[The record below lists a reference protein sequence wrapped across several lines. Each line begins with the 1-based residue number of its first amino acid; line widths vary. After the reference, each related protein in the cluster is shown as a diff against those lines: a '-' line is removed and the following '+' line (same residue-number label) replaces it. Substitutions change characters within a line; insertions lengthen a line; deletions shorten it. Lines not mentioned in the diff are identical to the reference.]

1 MLFQRKMLTMAMAGT
16 LAACVGL
23 NANAADHSFP
33 SNVVSAYS
41 QGSHADHLA
50 GQHGKLGLDCTSCH
64 PTAKVSDGEAEINAN
79 CTKCHG
85 DLTAVAAKTE
95 KAGEPNPHKSHLGTI
110 QCTACHS
117 GHEASVAYCTNCHDF
132 PAMKKNFNKTAV
144 NPSQVEDLK
153 KYADAMPA
161 LTLKKPIFSSSVPVR
176 RASLRQ

>member
-16 LAACVGL
+16 LSACVGL
-23 NANAADHSFP
+23 NANAADNSFP

-110 QCTACHS
+110 QCTA
-117 GHEASVAYCTNCHDF
+117 
-132 PAMKKNFNKTAV
+132 
-144 NPSQVEDLK
+144 
-153 KYADAMPA
+153 
-161 LTLKKPIFSSSVPVR
+161 
-176 RASLRQ
+176 

>member
-1 MLFQRKMLTMAMAGT
+1 MLFQRKMLTMAVAGT

-23 NANAADHSFP
+23 NVHAADNSFP
-33 SNVVSAYS
+33 SNVVSTYS
-41 QGSHADHLA
+41 QGIHADYLA
-50 GQHGKLGLDCTSCH
+50 GQHGKLGFDCTSCH
-64 PTAKVSDGEAEINAN
+64 PIAKVSDGEAEINAN

-117 GHEASVAYCTNCHDF
+117 GHEASVSYCTNCHDF

-144 NPSQVEDLK
+144 NPSQVEDIK
-153 KYADAMPA
+153 KYG
-161 LTLKKPIFSSSVPVR
+161 SSRKSVER
-176 RASLRQ
+176 GLDF